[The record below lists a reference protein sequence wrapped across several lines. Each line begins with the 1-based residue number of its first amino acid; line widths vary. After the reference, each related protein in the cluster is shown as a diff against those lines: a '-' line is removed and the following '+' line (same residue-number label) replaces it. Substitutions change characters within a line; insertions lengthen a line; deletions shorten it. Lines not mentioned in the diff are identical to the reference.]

1 MYKKTVF
8 LWGSLMRMKIS
19 CIILAL
25 SLTAPA
31 AWGEPV
37 SESSDSH
44 LKLLESRAAEVKSG
58 KAAELA
64 EDALK
69 EALAGVASVQAASAG
84 GNQKLA
90 RQKSDMSY
98 LLLDVAESKAAK
110 RELLEQVA
118 LKRAELKKLEVQ
130 LEKNL
135 KGGDK

>member
-1 MYKKTVF
+1 MV
-8 LWGSLMRMKIS
+8 
-19 CIILAL
+19 L
-25 SLTAPA
+25 SLSAAA
-31 AWGEPV
+31 AWSEPP
-37 SESSDSH
+37 SASDDSH
-44 LKLLESRAAEVKSG
+44 LKQLESRAAEVKSG

-84 GNQKLA
+84 GNRKLA

-98 LLLDVAESKAAK
+98 LLLDVAESKAEK

-118 LKRAELKKLEVQ
+118 LKRAELKKLELQ

-135 KGGDK
+135 SGEEK

>member
-37 SESSDSH
+37 PESSDSH